1 MTKREKA
8 RNQTKRK
15 VDIVLESI
23 FIIVSDKIT
32 HKEKEREVV
41 NQIQNEP
48 IATTHF
54 LYYPSVWE
62 TLRTIL
68 ISWQTQEEL
77 RAFTLQFMCCPKFDF
92 PIDSQNLYKLM
103 QDEFRKLV
111 FLRKQVLT
119 LLATHKHSQ

>member
-1 MTKREKA
+1 VTKREKA

-54 LYYPSVWE
+54 LYYPSV
-62 TLRTIL
+62 
-68 ISWQTQEEL
+68 
-77 RAFTLQFMCCPKFDF
+77 
-92 PIDSQNLYKLM
+92 
-103 QDEFRKLV
+103 
-111 FLRKQVLT
+111 
-119 LLATHKHSQ
+119 